1 MYIFLV
7 LVVYNFGEIAI
18 NALLHFS
25 LRGEY
30 WNFIVG
36 YRRRALLSSVLWTVY
51 YFDFSSVDVNE
62 IHFTVNY
69 LSSQFTSK
77 VLSKRLLMNSICNL
91 CWVSVR
97 HPEWLH
103 FYFWTLTLFMRTTWR
118 IHLQS
123 GIPPKPRQLGS
134 YGESGRTYTPAHVDL
149 QAIISTPW
157 VSTVKQRTLKPASK
171 LF

>member
-30 WNFIVG
+30 WKFLVG
-36 YRRRALLSSVLWTVY
+36 HRRRALLSSVLWTVY

-91 CWVSVR
+91 CWVFSK
-97 HPEWLH
+97 HPGRLH
-103 FYFWTLTLFMRTTWR
+103 FYFGRWR
-118 IHLQS
+118 FSCMADPSTIWN
-123 GIPPKPRQLGS
+123 
-134 YGESGRTYTPAHVDL
+134 PAKIT
-149 QAIISTPW
+149 AIR
-157 VSTVKQRTLKPASK
+157 V
-171 LF
+171 

>member
-1 MYIFLV
+1 M
-7 LVVYNFGEIAI
+7 
-18 NALLHFS
+18 HFS

-30 WNFIVG
+30 WKFLVG

-91 CWVSVR
+91 CWVFSK
-97 HPEWLH
+97 HPGRLH
-103 FYFWTLTLFMRTTWR
+103 FYFLDAGAFHAWR

-123 GIPPKPRQLGS
+123 GIPPKSRQLGS

-149 QAIISTPW
+149 QAITSTPW

>member
-1 MYIFLV
+1 MTPKQLNFNSPIFKTILYLYWKFLV
-7 LVVYNFGEIAI
+7 G
-18 NALLHFS
+18 H
-25 LRGEY
+25 
-30 WNFIVG
+30 
-36 YRRRALLSSVLWTVY
+36 RRRALLSSVLWTVY

-77 VLSKRLLMNSICNL
+77 VLSKRLLKNSICSL
-91 CWVSVR
+91 FWVFS
-97 HPEWLH
+97 EASWTTALL
-103 FYFWTLTLFMRTTWR
+103 FWTLALFMHPTWR

-123 GIPPKPRQLGS
+123 GIPPKSRQLGS
-134 YGESGRTYTPAHVDL
+134 VPESGRTYTPAHVDL
-149 QAIISTPW
+149 QAITSTPW